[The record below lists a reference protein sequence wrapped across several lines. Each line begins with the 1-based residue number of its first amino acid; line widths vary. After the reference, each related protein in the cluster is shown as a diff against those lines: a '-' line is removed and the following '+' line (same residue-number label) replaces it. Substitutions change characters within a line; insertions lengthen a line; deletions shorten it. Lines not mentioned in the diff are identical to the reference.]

1 MAKKKTVT
9 SRPRVTAGKSA
20 AKRSAAKKKP
30 AVAKVKKKAAKKAPA
45 KKAPAKKDVR
55 KTVKKASLKGKTA
68 KKAALE
74 KKPTK
79 VAAKK
84 APLKSR
90 PAKKPSPEPAP
101 PIRVKKKRRGRIT
114 KMTVQETLI
123 SLISLEGSWEE
134 LEWLHGL
141 ILYGPGLR
149 RVAVHREFSFMVVY
163 RGLRSPA
170 QLRQAKVDL
179 DKRIRAAVPVKRH
192 LHFVTDFDILRRV
205 EADDPAFMAVLGH
218 AIAIYVRGSS

>member
-9 SRPRVTAGKSA
+9 SRTRATAGKSA
-20 AKRSAAKKKP
+20 AKRSAAKKKS
-30 AVAKVKKKAAKKAPA
+30 AGATVKKKSA
-45 KKAPAKKDVR
+45 
-55 KTVKKASLKGKTA
+55 VKKKT
-68 KKAALE
+68 
-74 KKPTK
+74 PK

-84 APLKSR
+84 AALKSK
-90 PAKKPSPEPAP
+90 PAKKAALKKKKTTKTAAKKPQPEQGP
-101 PIRVKKKRRGRIT
+101 PVRVKKKRRGRIT

-163 RGLRSPA
+163 RGLRNPA